1 MPMTPKSSDY
11 CPPPQKLAEGGHR
24 DRMPMRETVSIA
36 HWRRVRE
43 SKRSP
48 IDQSEA
54 LSGALRIA
62 FASHAYNP
70 RESRR
75 RLTTHGAPGSLV
87 DERTVVEVDGGKL
100 VLFDPIILGVLPFGL
115 VAALRQQV
123 HAAYHVAG
131 VEVLRIDPRQER
143 HVLVLG
149 PQCRRHLPC
158 ALFLQVIE

>member
-24 DRMPMRETVSIA
+24 DRMPMRETASIA

-75 RLTTHGAPGSLV
+75 RLTTHGAPVPPKLSCAS
-87 DERTVVEVDGGKL
+87 RTMKL
-100 VLFDPIILGVLPFGL
+100 VPGHCL
-115 VAALRQQV
+115 VR
-123 HAAYHVAG
+123 
-131 VEVLRIDPRQER
+131 
-143 HVLVLG
+143 
-149 PQCRRHLPC
+149 
-158 ALFLQVIE
+158 